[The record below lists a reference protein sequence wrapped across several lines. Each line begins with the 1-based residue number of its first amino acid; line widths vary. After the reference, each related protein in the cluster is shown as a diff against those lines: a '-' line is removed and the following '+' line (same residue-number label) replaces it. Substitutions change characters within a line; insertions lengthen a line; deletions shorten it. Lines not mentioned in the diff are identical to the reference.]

1 MTALS
6 ANYEAKRQDGEIIS
20 VPVKGSAHI
29 YKGALVVDKGTRYAE
44 PGTDGSGYI
53 FLGVAVEEADNSGSA
68 TDGYINV
75 RVYKTGVF
83 QYVKASAAAT
93 DLTVAMYIHDDKTV
107 GASSTNSVAC
117 GYVVAIVDS
126 STVKLRIDG
135 YAK

>member
-6 ANYEAKRQDGEIIS
+6 ANFEAKRQDGEMIS

-29 YKGALVVDKGTRYAE
+29 YKGALVVDKGTGFAE

-53 FLGVAVEEADNSGSA
+53 FLGVAAEEADNSGSA
-68 TDGYINV
+68 TDGKIRV

-83 QYVKASAAAT
+83 QYSKASAADT
-93 DLTVAMYIHDDKTV
+93 DRTVAMFIHDDNTV
-107 GASSTNSVAC
+107 GASATNSVAC
-117 GYVVAIVDS
+117 GYVVDVVG
-126 STVKLRIDG
+126 TTKVKLRIDG